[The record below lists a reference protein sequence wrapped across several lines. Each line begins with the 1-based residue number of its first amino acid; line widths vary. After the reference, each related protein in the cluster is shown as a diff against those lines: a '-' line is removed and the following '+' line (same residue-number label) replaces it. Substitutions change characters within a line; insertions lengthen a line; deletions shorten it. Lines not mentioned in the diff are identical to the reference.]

1 MARSS
6 DAGCTRGEGTEG
18 TVEVERATNLTLKG
32 IDLAP
37 SLDSGLL
44 FLGKVDGHDRG
55 GCKET

>member
-6 DAGCTRGEGTEG
+6 NAGCTKGKGTEG
-18 TVEVERATNLTLKG
+18 TVELERATDLTLKG

-44 FLGKVDGHDRG
+44 FLGKVDGHDAG
-55 GCKET
+55 GCEET